1 MTDADLSI
9 LPGAGPMLAQSLSN
23 QNLTTYL
30 LSIAGVVALLV
41 LAGAGVMM
49 YRKRLFRAESEIGS
63 AGSMF
68 DELHRLR
75 REGLMTEEEYT
86 LARKKLATR
95 ASEAM
100 DRRAAERAA
109 AQGAKSTPRPNRPR

>member
-1 MTDADLSI
+1 VIAAALSI
-9 LPGAGPMLAQSLSN
+9 PAGAGPLLAQSLSN

-41 LAGAGVMM
+41 LAGAAVMM
-49 YRKRLFRAESEIGS
+49 YRKRLFRAESDIGT

-75 REGLMTEEEYT
+75 RQGLMTEEEYT

-100 DRRAAERAA
+100 DRRAA
-109 AQGAKSTPRPNRPR
+109 AQGAKSTPRSSRPR